1 MTNRIETT
9 ADGGL
14 HVPDEPTIPFIAGDG
29 IGPEIWAATEEVV
42 DAAVATTYGGKRR
55 IVWRR
60 VLAGNAAYDETG
72 RWLPDETL
80 RAFEEHLLGI
90 KGPLTTPV
98 GKGIRSLNVALRQT
112 LDLYAN
118 IRPVRWFE
126 GLPSPLVRPEG
137 VHAVIFR
144 ENTEDVYAG
153 LELRAGS
160 HEAERCRAFFRDEY
174 GWELGAD
181 TGIGI
186 KPISERASKRLVRAA
201 MRYAIER
208 ERSPVTLVHK
218 GNIMK
223 FTEGAF
229 VEWGYEVVREEFSDH
244 AVTWEDCD
252 GEPGDR
258 ILVQDQIADAMF
270 QEMLLRPERHHVIVA
285 TNLNGD
291 YLSDALGAQIGGIGV
306 SPGGNVNDETGR
318 AIYEAVHG
326 TAPDIAGQDR
336 ANPSALM
343 FSAEMMLRRMGW
355 EEAADLIER
364 SVEDTITAG
373 TVTGD
378 LAPRIDGARE
388 VGTREYTD
396 AILARIDGDTG

>member
-1 MTNRIETT
+1 VADRIDIGD
-9 ADGGL
+9 DGRL
-14 HVPDEPTIPFIAGDG
+14 VFPDDPVIPYIAGDG
-29 IGPEIWAATEEVV
+29 IGPEIWSATEQVV
-42 DAAVATTYGGKRR
+42 DAAVTETYGGRR
-55 IVWRR
+55 GIAWRR
-60 VLAGNAAYDETG
+60 VLAGRAAYDETG

-98 GKGIRSLNVALRQT
+98 GRGIRSLNVALRQM

-118 IRPVRWFE
+118 IRPVRWFA
-126 GLPSPLVRPEG
+126 GLPSPLTRPEG

-160 HEAERCRAFFRDEY
+160 HEAERARAFFRDEY
-174 GWELGAD
+174 GWEIGAD

-201 MRYAIER
+201 LRYAIER
-208 ERSPVTLVHK
+208 GRSPVTLVHK

-229 VEWGYEVVREEFSDH
+229 VAWGYEVVREEFPEH
-244 AVTWEDCD
+244 AVAWDDTD
-252 GEPGDR
+252 GDPDER

-270 QEMLLRPERHHVIVA
+270 QEMLLRPDRHHVIVA

-355 EEAADLIER
+355 REAADLIER
-364 SVEDTITAG
+364 AVEETIAAG
-373 TVTGD
+373 TVTAD
-378 LAPRIDGARE
+378 LAPRIEGARE

-396 AILARIDGDTG
+396 AILGRIQDGAG